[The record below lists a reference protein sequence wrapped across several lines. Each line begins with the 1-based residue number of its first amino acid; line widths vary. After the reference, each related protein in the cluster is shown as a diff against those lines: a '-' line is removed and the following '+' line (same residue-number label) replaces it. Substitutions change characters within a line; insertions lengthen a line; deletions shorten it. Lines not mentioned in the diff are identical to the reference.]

1 MVWIPAGTFWM
12 GSEDASATDARPLH
26 AVTLDGYWID
36 ATEVTNEQFE
46 QFVTATGYK
55 TTAEFMPA
63 REAGFDESPETL
75 KPGSMVFL
83 RPEGPSP
90 PENPLLWWRF
100 VAGADWRH
108 PEGPKSTIVG
118 REKHPVVHVT
128 WVDATAYADWA
139 GKRLP
144 TEAEWECTAHGDL
157 DRAKYVWGDELQP
170 GGKWLANLWQGRFP
184 TSILAEDGF
193 LRTAPVGSFPPNGF
207 GLRDM
212 CGNVCEWC
220 QDWYSPEYYADSPAA
235 RPAGPVASLEPSDP
249 TAPRRVQRGGSF
261 LSPVDSSRRD
271 FGPGERSRGDPNSAA
286 SHLGFRCVKSP
297 PP

>member
-12 GSEDASATDARPLH
+12 GSGEDASATDARPLH

-75 KPGSMVFL
+75 KPGSMVFCVPRAL
-83 RPEGPSP
+83 RRPRIRCSGA
-90 PENPLLWWRF
+90 RV

-144 TEAEWECTAHGDL
+144 TEAEWECAAGGDL

-170 GGKWLANLWQGRFP
+170 GPASGSPISGRGDSRLPFSPKTGFSGPRRRSARFRPTGSACATCAATCANGVRIG
-184 TSILAEDGF
+184 TRRSIT
-193 LRTAPVGSFPPNGF
+193 RTARRRTRRRPGREPRAERPDGAAASAAGRNRFS
-207 GLRDM
+207 
-212 CGNVCEWC
+212 
-220 QDWYSPEYYADSPAA
+220 SPSIAH
-235 RPAGPVASLEPSDP
+235 G
-249 TAPRRVQRGGSF
+249 
-261 LSPVDSSRRD
+261 RD
-271 FGPGERSRGDPNSAA
+271 FGPGGGAVATRIQRRAISVFD
-286 SHLGFRCVKSP
+286 V
-297 PP
+297 